1 MLGRLEVIAA
11 ALLLTFGAGT
21 FIGYANGVGASKNAL
36 LKAQQAQMAA
46 ADLASSKEAQR
57 LAAVNLHADLSL
69 KLEDAANAQV
79 SAAICLPVSRVLRLN
94 QR

>member
-1 MLGRLEVIAA
+1 MLGRLAIA
-11 ALLLTFGAGT
+11 LVVGCLIGGFFG
-21 FIGYANGVGASKNAL
+21 YENGVGSSQAAL

-57 LAAVNLHADLSL
+57 LAALNLHADLSL

>member
-1 MLGRLEVIAA
+1 MLGWSQVVGV
-11 ALLLTFGAGT
+11 ALILAFGAGT
-21 FIGYANGVGASKNAL
+21 FLGYANGVGASKSAL
-36 LKAQQAQMAA
+36 LKAQQAQMEA
-46 ADLASSKEAQR
+46 ADLASTKEAQR

>member
-1 MLGRLEVIAA
+1 MLGRLAV
-11 ALLLTFGAGT
+11 ALVVGCL
-21 FIGYANGVGASKNAL
+21 IGGFLGYREGSGVARDAL

-46 ADLASSKEAQR
+46 ADLASTKEAQR
-57 LAAVNLHADLSL
+57 LAAENSRTDLSL

-94 QR
+94 ER

>member
-1 MLGRLEVIAA
+1 MLGRLEVMAA
-11 ALLLTFGAGT
+11 ALLLSLVVGFIFGYHLGAGSSQ
-21 FIGYANGVGASKNAL
+21 AAL
-36 LKAQQAQMAA
+36 IKAQQAQMAA
-46 ADLASSKEAQR
+46 ADLASTKEAQR
-57 LAAVNLHADLSL
+57 LAALNLHADLSF

>member
-1 MLGRLEVIAA
+1 MLGWSQIVGA
-11 ALLLTFGAGT
+11 ALILAFAAGT
-21 FIGYANGVGASKNAL
+21 FIGYENGVGVSENAL

-46 ADLASSKEAQR
+46 ADLASTKEAQR
-57 LAAVNLHADLSL
+57 LAAENSRTDLSL